1 MGNFLYPTTLEEM
14 EVCFSPKNPK
24 FYCQKCQFKTNNK
37 KDYTKHLATAKHQ
50 KTQNGSIL
58 EVLEAPKKPI
68 YKCECDKQFV
78 THSGLWKHKQKCG
91 HDNSSKNIEQKS
103 DCNNEITIDEH
114 KTFKEFMME
123 QHQDFKALIIELLKK
138 EAINNTNNT
147 NNTINNNNISN
158 CNNKSFNLNFFLN
171 EQCKDALNLNEFVD
185 SIKMKLSDL
194 EEFAHLGYADGVSNI
209 FVKGINA
216 LEVHLRPIHCS
227 DTKREVL
234 YIKNNN
240 EWVKETDDKPL
251 IKSAIKRVAFKNIRQ
266 INDWVKENPT
276 CKDPTTKK
284 YDQYNKIVMNAMSGG
299 TEEEQKD
306 NIDKIVRT
314 VTKAVAI
321 DKYAIK

>member
-138 EAINNTNNT
+138 
-147 NNTINNNNISN
+147 
-158 CNNKSFNLNFFLN
+158 
-171 EQCKDALNLNEFVD
+171 D
-185 SIKMKLSDL
+185 
-194 EEFAHLGYADGVSNI
+194 
-209 FVKGINA
+209 
-216 LEVHLRPIHCS
+216 
-227 DTKREVL
+227 
-234 YIKNNN
+234 
-240 EWVKETDDKPL
+240 
-251 IKSAIKRVAFKNIRQ
+251 AIKEI
-266 INDWVKENPT
+266 INK
-276 CKDPTTKK
+276 
-284 YDQYNKIVMNAMSGG
+284 
-299 TEEEQKD
+299 
-306 NIDKIVRT
+306 
-314 VTKAVAI
+314 
-321 DKYAIK
+321 